1 MTKGMVGRVCGLGAV
16 CCIALAAWTDRSE
29 AGVQTPVRSNA
40 VARPKTSA
48 HKIGI
53 AEKHQPTGKAL
64 TAKHVAAAKHTATT
78 SKHAVKSST
87 LKHGVL
93 KATHPQ
99 RANAVVSH
107 AALDRHHGGAKH
119 GASTKSAPGKSLGY
133 PLTAHAK
140 P

>member
-1 MTKGMVGRVCGLGAV
+1 MTKGLVGRVCGLGAV

-53 AEKHQPTGKAL
+53 AEKHQPTGKTS
-64 TAKHVAAAKHTATT
+64 TAKHAGAAKHTAT
-78 SKHAVKSST
+78 SKHVAKSST
-87 LKHGVL
+87 LKRGAL
-93 KATHPQ
+93 KTTHTQ
-99 RANAVVSH
+99 RANAVVSR
-107 AALDRHHGGAKH
+107 AALDRHHGGAKY
-119 GASTKSAPGKSLGY
+119 GASAKSAPGKTLGY
-133 PLTAHAK
+133 PLTARAR

>member
-40 VARPKTSA
+40 VTRPKTSA
-48 HKIGI
+48 HKIGN
-53 AEKHQPTGKAL
+53 AEKHRPTGKAL
-64 TAKHVAAAKHTATT
+64 TAKHAATAKHPAT
-78 SKHAVKSST
+78 SKHAAKSST
-87 LKHGVL
+87 LKHGAL
-93 KATHPQ
+93 KPTHTR

-107 AALDRHHGGAKH
+107 AALDRHREGAKH
-119 GASTKSAPGKSLGY
+119 GASTKSAPGKTLGY
-133 PLTAHAK
+133 PLPAHAK

>member
-16 CCIALAAWTDRSE
+16 CCIALAAWADRSE

-40 VARPKTSA
+40 VTRPKTSA

-64 TAKHVAAAKHTATT
+64 TAKHAATAKHTAT
-78 SKHAVKSST
+78 SKHAAKSST
-87 LKHGVL
+87 LKHGAL
-93 KATHPQ
+93 KATHAQ

-107 AALDRHHGGAKH
+107 AALDRHHGGAKY
-119 GASTKSAPGKSLGY
+119 GASTKSAPGKTLGY

>member
-16 CCIALAAWTDRSE
+16 CCIALAAWADRSE

-40 VARPKTSA
+40 VTRPKTSA
-48 HKIGI
+48 HKVGN
-53 AEKHQPTGKAL
+53 ATKHQPTGKAL
-64 TAKHVAAAKHTATT
+64 TAKLAATAKHAAT
-78 SKHAVKSST
+78 SKHAAKSSAIKHAA
-87 LKHGVL
+87 LKT
-93 KATHPQ
+93 THTQ

-107 AALDRHHGGAKH
+107 ATLDRHNGGAKH
-119 GASTKSAPGKSLGY
+119 GASTKSAPGKTLGY